1 MPPRTAGQAAA
12 TTETCD
18 RSHQTPRFRVTRPPQ
33 IQIPMRIAFDLDG
46 VLADLETVLAEAAQQ
61 RIFAVTDPVAPASAA
76 EVQPGDDPGGM
87 LQAASGDPNPDDEPV
102 PPLVHQLSTAQQR
115 RLWRSVLETDNF
127 WETLNETESGVIAR
141 LAVLALER
149 RWEVIFVTQRPT
161 SAGDTCQLQS
171 QRWLARHGF
180 ALPSVF
186 VVRGSRGK
194 VASAL
199 DLDVV
204 VDDRP
209 DNCLDVVLDSR
220 ARAFL
225 VWRGDPSA
233 PAALNAKRLNINVV
247 GSVRE
252 CLDILA
258 AERVE
263 KTPGLL
269 DRLKRLIGSYCG

>member
-1 MPPRTAGQAAA
+1 
-12 TTETCD
+12 
-18 RSHQTPRFRVTRPPQ
+18 
-33 IQIPMRIAFDLDG
+33 MRIAFDLDG
-46 VLADLETVLAEAAQQ
+46 VLADLESVLAEAAQ
-61 RIFAVTDPVAPASAA
+61 RLFAVSEVAAVAAPAGAGAADDAPTTLSAGSA
-76 EVQPGDDPGGM
+76 DPT
-87 LQAASGDPNPDDEPV
+87 PDDEPV
-102 PPLVHQLSTAQQR
+102 PPQVHQLTVSQQR
-115 RLWRSVLETDNF
+115 RLWRHVLETENF
-127 WETLNETESGVIAR
+127 WETLDETEHGIIAR

-149 RWEVIFVTQRPT
+149 RWEVIFLTQRPS
-161 SAGDTCQLQS
+161 SAGDPCQLQS

-180 ALPSVF
+180 AFPSLF
-186 VVRGSRGK
+186 VIRGSRGK
-194 VASAL
+194 VAAAL

-252 CLDILA
+252 CLEILA
-258 AERVE
+258 TEREE
-263 KTPGLL
+263 KASGLL
-269 DRLKRLIGSYCG
+269 DRLRRLIGS

>member
-1 MPPRTAGQAAA
+1 
-12 TTETCD
+12 
-18 RSHQTPRFRVTRPPQ
+18 
-33 IQIPMRIAFDLDG
+33 MRIAFDLDG
-46 VLADLETVLAEAAQQ
+46 VLADLESVLGEAAL
-61 RIFAVTDPVAPASAA
+61 RLFGNVEPPPAPAVPDPPPS
-76 EVQPGDDPGGM
+76 DDPNAIA
-87 LQAASGDPNPDDEPV
+87 QTASGELAPDDEPV
-102 PPLVHQLSTAQQR
+102 PPLVHQLTLGQQR
-115 RLWRSVLETDNF
+115 RLWRNVLETDNF
-127 WETLNETESGVIAR
+127 WETLNETEDGIIAR

-180 ALPSVF
+180 VHPSVF
-186 VVRGSRGK
+186 VIRGSRGK
-194 VASAL
+194 VAAAL

-225 VWRGDPSA
+225 VWRGDASA

-247 GSVRE
+247 GSVGE

-258 AERVE
+258 AERGE
-263 KTPGLL
+263 KSLGLL
-269 DRLKRLIGSYCG
+269 DRLKRMIGS